1 VIEKTPKL
9 WIDRDFLVAHAALGI
24 EHLFDGGQAMGR
36 FEDILVTIQ
45 QAAED
50 DASWPDMLARLA
62 DYLGSVEATL
72 GGGAPGSLPQML
84 SPRTNPAEIERYF
97 TTFHD
102 TNTLMRDMMGHAPGK
117 VVVDESLPQFADFQ
131 RDVFY
136 NEWCVPQRY
145 NRALGVR
152 LATSTGWH
160 GALMINSDR
169 PIETD
174 QVARFEA
181 ILPTLTRALEI
192 NKIIGQFGGMARS
205 SLDVLELAGQSGI
218 LLDARGILLDCN
230 ESANRLFEEGRL
242 RQRYGRISCA
252 DPTTNRHLARRIAL
266 CLQAPDHTSGGRMHI
281 VTPQGVLG
289 VHCAPYPGA
298 LLYPAG
304 RRPAAIIIISDP
316 QSRLRRRLASMQQR
330 WGLTTAEAA
339 LSLALI
345 ETGSRKA
352 AAAQRGVSDATA
364 RAQLTSIFDKTGVR
378 KQTDLM
384 RLLLAE
390 D

>member
-1 VIEKTPKL
+1 MGDSRPV
-9 WIDRDFLVAHAALGI
+9 RDM
-24 EHLFDGGQAMGR
+24 GQAMGR
-36 FEDILVTIQ
+36 FEDILGTIQ
-45 QAAED
+45 LAAED

-102 TNTLMRDMMGHAPGK
+102 RNTLMRDMMGHAPGA
-117 VVVDESLPQFADFQ
+117 VVVDESLSQFADFQ
-131 RDVFY
+131 RDTFY

-145 NRALGVR
+145 NRAFGVR

-160 GALMINSDR
+160 GALMINAAR
-169 PIETD
+169 PIETE
-174 QVARFEA
+174 QIARFEA

-192 NKIIGQFGGMARS
+192 NKLIGQFRGLARA
-205 SLDVLELAGQSGI
+205 SLDVLELAGQGAV
-218 LLDARGILLDCN
+218 LLDTRATLLDCN
-230 ESANRLFEEGRL
+230 DSARQLFEDGRL
-242 RQRYGRISCA
+242 RERYGRISCE
-252 DPTTNRHLARRIAL
+252 DPVTNRQLARLIAL
-266 CLQAPDHTSGGRMHI
+266 CVQAPDHTSGGRMQI
-281 VTPQGVLG
+281 ATQQGTLG
-289 VHCAPYPGA
+289 VHCAPYPGG
-298 LLYPAG
+298 LLYPTG
-304 RRPAAIIIISDP
+304 RRPAVIIIISDP
-316 QSRLRRRLASMQQR
+316 QNRLRRRLARLQRR
-330 WGLTTAEAA
+330 WGLTAAEVE
-339 LSLALI
+339 LALALV

-352 AAAQRGVSDATA
+352 AADRRGVSDATA

>member
-1 VIEKTPKL
+1 
-9 WIDRDFLVAHAALGI
+9 
-24 EHLFDGGQAMGR
+24 MGR
-36 FEDILVTIQ
+36 FEDILGTIQ
-45 QAAED
+45 LAAED
-50 DASWPDMLARLA
+50 EASWPDMLTRLA

-84 SPRTNPAEIERYF
+84 SPRTNPAEIDRYF

-102 TNTLMRDMMGHAPGK
+102 RNMLMRDMMGRPAGAI
-117 VVVDESLPQFADFQ
+117 VVDESMSQFADFQ

-136 NEWCVPQRY
+136 NEWCVPQNYR
-145 NRALGVR
+145 RAFGVK

-160 GALMINSDR
+160 GALMLNTAR
-169 PIETD
+169 PVEAD

-181 ILPTLTRALEI
+181 ILPTLNRALEI
-192 NKIIGQFGGMARS
+192 NKLIGQFRGLARS
-205 SLDVLELAGQSGI
+205 SLDVLELSGQGAI
-218 LLDARGILLDCN
+218 LLDSRGILLDCN
-230 ESANRLFEEGRL
+230 DSATRLFEDGRL
-242 RQRYGRISCA
+242 RQHHGRISCE
-252 DPTTNRHLARRIAL
+252 DPATNRHLARLITL
-266 CLQAPDHTSGGRMHI
+266 CLQAPDHTSGGRMQI
-281 VTPQGVLG
+281 ATPQGVLG
-289 VHCAPYPGA
+289 VHCAPYPGG

-304 RRPAAIIIISDP
+304 RRPAVIIMVSDP
-316 QSRLRRRLASMQQR
+316 QGRLRRRLAGLQQR
-330 WGLTTAEAA
+330 YGLTGAEVA
-339 LSLALI
+339 LAFALV

-352 AAAQRGVSDATA
+352 AAEERGVSDATA